1 MSVTLRRAEAPDVD
15 FLVELANH
23 EDVEPF
29 LGGRGARTPDEV
41 LADVE
46 RSQREPQ
53 VFGRMVVEV
62 DGERAGAL
70 GYRCANE
77 RSRIA
82 HLEGI
87 AVHPRFRGR
96 RVGDDAARLLQRYLI
111 RELGYH
117 RLELQIYGFN
127 ERALRH
133 ADRVGYVREGVLR
146 KAYWRH
152 EAWQDAVLFSLLEEE
167 LGGEIPRSD

>member
-1 MSVTLRRAEAPDVD
+1 VSVGLRRATEEDVA
-15 FLVELANH
+15 FLVELASH

-29 LGGRGARTPDEV
+29 LGGSRGRGAEDV

-46 RSQREPQ
+46 RSQREPKL
-53 VFGRMVVEV
+53 FGRLIVEV
-62 DGERAGAL
+62 DGERGGVV

-77 RSRIA
+77 RNRIA
-82 HLEGI
+82 HLEGL
-87 AVHPRFRGR
+87 AVHPAFRGR
-96 RVGDDAARLLQRYLI
+96 RVGDEAARLLQRYVI

-152 EAWQDAVLFSLLEEE
+152 DAWQDAVLFALLEEE
-167 LGGEIPRSD
+167 LLEE